1 MNMALVKINDY
12 ISYLPASCKPFSCD
26 VVFIKTNKATW
37 IFDAGM
43 SQAAA
48 DEINKIDGS
57 KNIVISH
64 FHPDHIF
71 NLAKV
76 SCDNLYVTKYTKRYT
91 FKGTVL
97 ENDTVFDEEPEIK
110 IIQFPSS
117 HAKGCLCLIC
127 GDYAFMGDG
136 TYAKEKIGNHTYNA
150 QLLKSMIDV
159 MEDIPCPY
167 FCLSHDRNFIQN
179 KSTVIQLY
187 KDIYAR
193 RTPDNP
199 VISVEDFFNA
209 DGSVKEQ

>member
-1 MNMALVKINDY
+1 MSLVKITEN
-12 ISYLPASCKPFSCD
+12 ISYLPASKAPFSSD
-26 VVFIKTNKATW
+26 VAFIKTNTATW

-43 SQAAA
+43 SSAAA
-48 DEINKIDGS
+48 EEINKIEGP

-71 NLAKV
+71 NLTKV
-76 SCDNLYVTKYTKRYT
+76 KCDNLYVSKYTKRYT
-91 FKGTVL
+91 FKGTL
-97 ENDTVFDEEPEIK
+97 IESDTVFNEDPQIK
-110 IIQFPSS
+110 IISLPSS

-159 MEDIPCPY
+159 MESIPCKY
-167 FCLSHDRNFIQN
+167 FCLSHDRNYVQN
-179 KSTVIQLY
+179 KETVMQIY

-193 RTPDNP
+193 HTPDNP
-199 VISVEDFFNA
+199 IISVEDFFNS
-209 DGSVKEQ
+209 DGSVKEM